1 MLDHWILNKY
11 QIKNSLLCVSLAVRR
26 DCQLDYNVVDVLKL
40 LLSFFRNFT
49 WKPTIR
55 KKIKNKSRDRPKY
68 FSWSSRAK
76 DGRSKTENNFKCNQ
90 RKKKRRVSR
99 ETWRSG
105 SDSGR
110 WTWGRRSREGW
121 RELLGLIGR
130 VTRGLTGCELQG
142 SAGREGAS
150 GFHLS
155 PVMLTRQARATTL
168 TPELYTDQRAIPP
181 TSASMPTAALSDPEP
196 VWSER
201 PVIRWLEQTAVWGK
215 GMGWVDSA
223 ALACRALQT
232 L

>member
-1 MLDHWILNKY
+1 M
-11 QIKNSLLCVSLAVRR
+11 
-26 DCQLDYNVVDVLKL
+26 
-40 LLSFFRNFT
+40 
-49 WKPTIR
+49 
-55 KKIKNKSRDRPKY
+55 
-68 FSWSSRAK
+68 
-76 DGRSKTENNFKCNQ
+76 
-90 RKKKRRVSR
+90 
-99 ETWRSG
+99 WRSG

-110 WTWGRRSREGW
+110 WAWGGRSREGW

-181 TSASMPTAALSDPEP
+181 TSASTPTAALSDPEP

-201 PVIRWLEQTAVWGK
+201 PVIRWLEQTAVRGK
-215 GMGWVDSA
+215 RAGLSRQRSLGLPSA
-223 ALACRALQT
+223 QDTVTCRNVFLRGTGNLPAVASVRSLPRT
-232 L
+232 PVAFFFFFS